1 MTNSF
6 LQCLIIALECFHMDR
21 SWSGQAWMD
30 AYATLRWVERC
41 GPKRMFMKQEGKSK
55 EKERGQ

>member
-6 LQCLIIALECFHMDR
+6 LQCLIIVLECFHMDR

-30 AYATLRWVERC
+30 ASATLRWVDRY
-41 GPKRMFMKQEGKSK
+41 GPKHVYETGRK
-55 EKERGQ
+55 E